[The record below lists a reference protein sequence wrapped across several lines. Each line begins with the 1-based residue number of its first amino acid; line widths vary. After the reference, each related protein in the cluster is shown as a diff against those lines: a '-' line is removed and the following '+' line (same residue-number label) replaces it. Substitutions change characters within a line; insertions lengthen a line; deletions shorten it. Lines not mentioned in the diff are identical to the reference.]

1 MIRMSSFSLRVLVF
15 VMSCFA
21 LPTSTGQDRCPSDS
35 QLEVVMSEI
44 KQTISKVLD
53 QCRRKY

>member
-1 MIRMSSFSLRVLVF
+1 MIRMSSFSLQVLVF

-21 LPTSTGQDRCPSDS
+21 LSTSTSQDRCPSDL